1 MKGGPSAEGCSNNP
15 ILIIIG
21 EKEPRVT
28 APASNGPVQLAPGV
42 TVASGDARFS
52 FSRSSGPGGQAVN
65 KLSTRAEL
73 RVAVEA
79 IVGLSELVRQRL
91 RALAGRRLTGGDEI
105 LIAAES
111 ERSQLD
117 NRRACVERLRA
128 LVAEALAVPKPRRPT
143 KPSRG
148 AVEKRLETKRRR
160 SDTKE
165 KRRKPPDED

>member
-1 MKGGPSAEGCSNNP
+1 M
-15 ILIIIG
+15 
-21 EKEPRVT
+21 T
-28 APASNGPVQLAPGV
+28 APASNGPVQLASGV

-73 RVAVEA
+73 RVAVQA
-79 IVGLSELVRQRL
+79 IIGLSELVRQRL
-91 RALAGRRLTGGDEI
+91 RDLAGRRLTGADEI
-105 LIAAES
+105 LITAES

-128 LVAEALAVPKPRRPT
+128 LVTEALAVPKPRRPT

-148 AVEKRLETKRRR
+148 SVEKRLDTKRQQ
-160 SDTKE
+160 SDKKQ
-165 KRRKPPDED
+165 KRRKPDAEDS